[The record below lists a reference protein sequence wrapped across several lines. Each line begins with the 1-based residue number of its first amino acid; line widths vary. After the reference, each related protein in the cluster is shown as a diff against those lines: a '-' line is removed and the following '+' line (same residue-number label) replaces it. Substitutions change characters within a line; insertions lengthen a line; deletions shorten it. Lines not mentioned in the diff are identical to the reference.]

1 MKREL
6 QQSKIESI
14 LEENTNVI
22 LDRWQ
27 EFFKQR

>member
-1 MKREL
+1 MKREF